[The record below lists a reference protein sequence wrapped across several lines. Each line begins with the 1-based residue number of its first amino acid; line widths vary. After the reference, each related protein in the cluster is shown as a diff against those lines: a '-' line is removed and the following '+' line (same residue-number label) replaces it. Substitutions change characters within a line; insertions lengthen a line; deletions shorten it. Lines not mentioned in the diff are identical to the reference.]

1 MRMEASRELL
11 LQKMLKAANDAR
23 LSYLKAIHAAR
34 NKDFDKAKNLLEI
47 GDGYA
52 DIGHEI
58 HTSLMQEILS
68 LSGQELLLLIH
79 AEDQLTGAEGNKA
92 LAVESI
98 HIYQAMQSTQS
109 NVGSHAV

>member
-1 MRMEASRELL
+1 MEASRELL

-23 LSYLKAIHAAR
+23 ISYLKAIHAAR
-34 NKDFDKAKNLLEI
+34 NRDFDKAKNLLET
-47 GDGYA
+47 GDSQV

-58 HTSLMQEILS
+58 HTSLMQGTPP
-68 LSGQELLLLIH
+68 LSGQELMLMFH

-98 HIYQAMQSTQS
+98 HIYQSMQYTRTGI
-109 NVGSHAV
+109 GSHAV

>member
-1 MRMEASRELL
+1 MEASRELL

-34 NKDFDKAKNLLEI
+34 NRDFDRAKNLLEA

-79 AEDQLTGAEGNKA
+79 AEDQLTSAEGNKA

-98 HIYQAMQSTQS
+98 HIYQTMQYTQS